1 MSIYDNIRAALET
14 KLSNTVG
21 IPTIAYENVKFEP
34 TTGTPF
40 VRCQLVPAIRRPAV
54 RFTNPQQEYTGSFLV
69 MCYVPEN
76 QGPNAADT
84 LANTIIDEF
93 DATTDINDAGII
105 LSIRYAERRPG
116 YNQSPWYVVP
126 VDISWYIY
134 N

>member
-1 MSIYDNIRAALET
+1 MSIYDDIRAALET
-14 KLSNTVG
+14 KLSNTTG
-21 IPTIAYENVKFEP
+21 IPSIAYENVKFEP
-34 TTGTPF
+34 TTGTSF

>member
-1 MSIYDNIRAALET
+1 MNIYDNIRAALET
-14 KLSNTVG
+14 KLSNMVG
-21 IPTIAYENVKFEP
+21 APDIAYENVKFEP
-34 TTGTPF
+34 TTGTSF
-40 VRCQLVPAIRRPAV
+40 LRCQLVPAIRRPAV

-84 LANTIIDEF
+84 LADTVIDEF